1 LRSVLSN
8 LASLLSASFFVHGSN
23 SAITTMIGITIA
35 ISGGRQSDVA
45 MIAACYSLGFITGCF
60 LAPIQ
65 IRRVGLIRAFAAAT
79 AAMTIAIVALDITGG
94 VVAWSVL
101 RFLMGLS
108 IAIVLAVSDSW
119 INDRSPR
126 DKRGQ
131 VIAIQAIVVGLA
143 AIASQM
149 VFLLTDGGAE
159 GFVLVFAITMNIG
172 VVFVALTSA
181 SEPTITVRPARR
193 KQLFTGV
200 PLTPGVNAFA
210 SGFVTTSV
218 VSVAPFTLTTAG
230 LQENHVAMMLAAL
243 YFGRLVFQWPVG
255 WVSDRIDRRWVL
267 IGLSAGVS
275 ALMVLQFLSS
285 GGEGRYLGDATGPI
299 HTLLALV
306 FIFLLGGAIYPMYTV
321 ASGLAFDRA
330 EDGTLAQ
337 TSTTLLA
344 LSSTGAIVG
353 PFTVMIVG
361 TVAGSSALSICLLVV
376 CSLAALVSFFKQ
388 SVSEAA
394 EQRAPIGVVSP
405 QSVEMAEA
413 TAELIEEKIEHRAAE
428 EVAGPEEL

>member
-1 LRSVLSN
+1 MRSVLSK

-23 SAITTMIGITIA
+23 KAITTMIGITIA

-119 INDRSPR
+119 INDRAPR

-143 AIASQM
+143 AIASQL
-149 VFLLTDGGAE
+149 VFLLTDGDAE
-159 GFVLVFAITMNIG
+159 GFVLVFAITMNAG

-181 SEPTITVRPARR
+181 SEPTITVRPVQR
-193 KQLFTGV
+193 KDLFTGV

-210 SGFVTTSV
+210 SGFVTTSFI
-218 VSVAPFTLTTAG
+218 SVAPFALTTAG
-230 LQENHVAMMLAAL
+230 LEENRVAIMLAAL
-243 YFGRLVFQWPVG
+243 YCGRLVFQWPVG
-255 WVSDRIDRRWVL
+255 WVSDRLDRRWVL
-267 IGLSAGVS
+267 FGLAAGTS
-275 ALMVLQFLSS
+275 ALMMLQLLGP
-285 GGEGRYLGDATGPI
+285 GGQGQYLGDATGPI
-299 HTLLALV
+299 HTIVALAWV
-306 FIFLLGGAIYPMYTV
+306 FLLGGVIYPMYTV

-330 EDGTLAQ
+330 EEGTLAQ

-353 PFTVMIVG
+353 PFTVMMVG
-361 TVAGSSALSICLLVV
+361 EVAGSSALAICLLVV

-394 EQRAPIGVVSP
+394 DQRAPIGVASP

-413 TAELIEEKIEHRAAE
+413 TAELVEEKIEAREAE
-428 EVAGPEEL
+428 EVAGPTPL